1 MNESTYQSLK
11 TCFLAPPLSLYECV
25 CARVCLCVHMCVYMC
40 VHVCVCVCVCARA
53 RAFVSVRSYVRVHV
67 CMCVRACVRMC
78 VCVSVYTIMINLN
91 QTTFHG
97 KERGQQSA
105 RRGAKLFSVNYESD
119 DTAKHSLVQVTRIH
133 RDSATMGPQYRSTP
147 KITTPLNLSKLG
159 FWSWVALST
168 HPWRDFDTNSGLKC

>member
-1 MNESTYQSLK
+1 MDLQTWPRQFCQ
-11 TCFLAPPLSLYECV
+11 T
-25 CARVCLCVHMCVYMC
+25 
-40 VHVCVCVCVCARA
+40 VCVCV
-53 RAFVSVRSYVRVHV
+53 
-67 CMCVRACVRMC
+67 C

-97 KERGQQSA
+97 KEQGQQSA

-119 DTAKHSLVQVTRIH
+119 DTTKHSSVQVTRIH

-159 FWSWVALST
+159 
-168 HPWRDFDTNSGLKC
+168 SGLGLHCQHTLGGILTRILVLSAERSFEPMNTHWRILRWLYWLYIVQRPQIRSECNRILSRCISTLFLHMDSREIW